1 MPQTSLTPFLKVL
14 TKFDQGSKN
23 CNHSKARVMMTGP
36 RKFINC
42 KKSLHL
48 SLNKKRPTPLKSGI
62 QSGRKQRKKLHI
74 NFMRNFLFHQCKFF
88 VSFRFAEIFK
98 MLKFTI
104 ERSWSKKK
112 MFRFITISQN
122 GAVLAILIS

>member
-14 TKFDQGSKN
+14 TKFYQGSKN
-23 CNHSKARVMMTGP
+23 CNHSTARVMMTGP

-48 SLNKKRPTPLKSGI
+48 SLNKKTPTPLKSGI
-62 QSGRKQRKKLHI
+62 QSGSKQRKI
-74 NFMRNFLFHQCKFF
+74 YISISCETFYFITAFF
-88 VSFRFAEIFK
+88 VSFRFAEIFFK
-98 MLKFTI
+98 MLKLTI

-112 MFRFITISQN
+112 MFRFITVSQD
-122 GAVLAILIS
+122 GAVLAIMIS